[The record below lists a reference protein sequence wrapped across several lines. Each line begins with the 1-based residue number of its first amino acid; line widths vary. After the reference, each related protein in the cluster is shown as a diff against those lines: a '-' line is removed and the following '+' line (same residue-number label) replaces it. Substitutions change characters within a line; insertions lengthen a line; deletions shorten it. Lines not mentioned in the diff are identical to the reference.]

1 MQVTGV
7 MAMMMTGR
15 VLLVCALCVL
25 WCGIDGVAETEEPGI
40 GVVPGVDEYLVVE
53 WRTRLWRECAEEAG
67 RRTGGRA
74 NASAVEECVRQRMES
89 LRAVV
94 DGRRRWRREQFE
106 VVAAEDEEKVN
117 THESSP
123 QTQRGSVAQL
133 PDQQSLEQSPNS
145 VPGSAVITT
154 GKEKPKSSA
163 QPPGTPGEGSEGLT
177 KKERV
182 DEVKKEE
189 SEEEEDEEDEV
200 TVIDEDAEDHAGSGT
215 SDGSQEQEQQEAGTG
230 QGASGGNGKENGHVV
245 AGSQL
250 TGGSAASPPVLS
262 VDVDGHKSLELTHG
276 DVGGKDQTGETTV
289 QEPPAVKVAENKTA
303 ELIST
308 ENAAETTK
316 QKTEGKAEAAAKE
329 EAAADEKLKEE
340 TPTAPEKNKKEEQ
353 KDTEVQN
360 VQNKREEKETDG
372 AEPTAKKEADADEKT
387 AAFKNISM
395 NNMTKSG
402 DSDGGTAVSHTTSP
416 FLLLLLVACAAA
428 AAVVA
433 A

>member
-1 MQVTGV
+1 

-25 WCGIDGVAETEEPGI
+25 WCGAVFGVAADDAGD
-40 GVVPGVDEYLVVE
+40 GDGSAGEYLLVR
-53 WRTRLWRECAEEAG
+53 WRAQLRRECAEEVG
-67 RRTGGRA
+67 RRSGGRA

-89 LRAVV
+89 LHAVV
-94 DGRRRWRREQFE
+94 DNRHRWGREQFE

-117 THESSP
+117 PHESSP
-123 QTQRGSVAQL
+123 KTQTGSVAQL
-133 PDQQSLEQSPNS
+133 PDGQSLEPSPNS
-145 VPGSAVITT
+145 VPGSAVTTT
-154 GKEKPKSSA
+154 GKGKPKSSA
-163 QPPGTPGEGSEGLT
+163 RPPGAPGEGSEGLT

-189 SEEEEDEEDEV
+189 SDEEEDEEDEV
-200 TVIDEDAEDHAGSGT
+200 TVIDEDAEDHAGIGT
-215 SDGSQEQEQQEAGTG
+215 SNGSQEQEQQKAGTG

-245 AGSQL
+245 AGSKL
-250 TGGSAASPPVLS
+250 TGGSAASPSVLS
-262 VDVDGHKSLELTHG
+262 VDFDGHKSLELTHG

-289 QEPPAVKVAENKTA
+289 QEPPAVKVAENKAA

-308 ENAAETTK
+308 ENTAEATK

-329 EAAADEKLKEE
+329 EAAADEK
-340 TPTAPEKNKKEEQ
+340 TA
-353 KDTEVQN
+353 T
-360 VQNKREEKETDG
+360 
-372 AEPTAKKEADADEKT
+372 
-387 AAFKNISM
+387 FKSISM

-402 DSDGGTAVSHTTSP
+402 DSDSSTAVSHTTSP
-416 FLLLLLVACAAA
+416 LLLLVFVVCAAA